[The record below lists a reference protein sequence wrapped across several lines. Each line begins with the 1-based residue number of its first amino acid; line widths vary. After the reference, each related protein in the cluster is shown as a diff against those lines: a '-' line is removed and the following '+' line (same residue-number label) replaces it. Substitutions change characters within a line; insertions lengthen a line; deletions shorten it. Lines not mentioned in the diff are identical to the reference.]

1 MSAGR
6 PFRGRCGSAAAG
18 ARSSSGRCCGRLNNP
33 NSPSLSS
40 RQSCSIPL
48 IILVPSLDSLQQLHA
63 LPEPGPQGSS
73 DPGGGDGEPRLPS
86 GIPHQWHFHTPGV
99 SPEGSLGLAEVP
111 QNRGTAPRP
120 ASRSTPVLGRVRG
133 KNSPRAP
140 SSEEFMQPRACS
152 KTPPSNTSSQW
163 PLSCSLLGFTPL
175 APSALIEAEVQRRK
189 QLIHQ
194 SVERRAIISKCYKPK
209 HPEVYTLQDSFLAP
223 EFLEIVRFCTSP
235 GADLQGLLC
244 YLESFSDK
252 RIYRLP
258 VFTEEFCQAFVDE
271 LENFEQSDMPKGRP
285 NTMNNYGVLLNELG
299 MDEPFLTPLRERFL
313 QPITALLYPE
323 LGGACLDSHKAFVVK
338 YSLHEDLDL
347 SSHYDNAEVTLNV
360 SLGKEFTEGNLYFGD
375 FNQDPSPVPQ
385 YIEVEHVGGRGLLHR
400 GGQIHGALP
409 IASGERWN
417 LIVWMRSSA
426 IRNQLC
432 PMCNRKPELVEAEGF
447 GDGFT
452 EALGGEVAQ
461 TVNLCALG

>member
-6 PFRGRCGSAAAG
+6 RFRGCACFFTDNIFV
-18 ARSSSGRCCGRLNNP
+18 GRFG
-33 NSPSLSS
+33 
-40 RQSCSIPL
+40 
-48 IILVPSLDSLQQLHA
+48 LHVRYRD
-63 LPEPGPQGSS
+63 GPQLRR
-73 DPGGGDGEPRLPS
+73 D
-86 GIPHQWHFHTPGV
+86 H
-99 SPEGSLGLAEVP
+99 
-111 QNRGTAPRP
+111 
-120 ASRSTPVLGRVRG
+120 GR
-133 KNSPRAP
+133 
-140 SSEEFMQPRACS
+140 
-152 KTPPSNTSSQW
+152 
-163 PLSCSLLGFTPL
+163 
-175 APSALIEAEVQRRK
+175 IEAEVQRRK
-189 QLIHQ
+189 ELIHQ
-194 SVERRAIISKCYKPK
+194 SVERRAIISRCYKPK
-209 HPEVYTLQDSFLAP
+209 HPELYTLQDSFLAP

-235 GADLQGLLC
+235 GADLQGLLSH
-244 YLESFSDK
+244 LESFSDK

-299 MDEPFLTPLRERFL
+299 MDEPFLTPLRERL
-313 QPITALLYPE
+313 LPVTALLYPE

-375 FNQDPSPVPQ
+375 FSQDPSPVPK

-432 PMCNRKPELVEAEGF
+432 PMCRRKPELVEAEGF

-452 EALGGEVAQ
+452 EPLREEEAPQ
-461 TVNLCALG
+461 TVDVCALG

>member
-1 MSAGR
+1 NMSAGR
-6 PFRGRCGSAAAG
+6 PFLGCACFFTDNIFLGRFG
-18 ARSSSGRCCGRLNNP
+18 
-33 NSPSLSS
+33 
-40 RQSCSIPL
+40 
-48 IILVPSLDSLQQLHA
+48 LHVRYRD
-63 LPEPGPQGSS
+63 GPQLRREHGRALRERGCRSE
-73 DPGGGDGEPRLPS
+73 D
-86 GIPHQWHFHTPGV
+86 QFQ
-99 SPEGSLGLAEVP
+99 EVL
-111 QNRGTAPRP
+111 R
-120 ASRSTPVLGRVRG
+120 
-133 KNSPRAP
+133 
-140 SSEEFMQPRACS
+140 E
-152 KTPPSNTSSQW
+152 
-163 PLSCSLLGFTPL
+163 
-175 APSALIEAEVQRRK
+175 IEAEVQRRK

-194 SVERRAIISKCYKPK
+194 SVERRAIISECYKPK
-209 HPEVYTLQDSFLAP
+209 HPELYTLQDSFLAP
-223 EFLEIVRFCTSP
+223 EFLEIVRFCKSP

-299 MDEPFLTPLRERFL
+299 MDEAFLTPLREL
-313 QPITALLYPE
+313 YLGPITALLYPD

-375 FNQDPSPVPQ
+375 FNQDPTPVPK
-385 YIEVEHVGGRGLLHR
+385 YIEVEHVGAQGLLHR

-417 LIVWMRSSA
+417 LILWMRSSS

-452 EALGGEVAQ
+452 EPLGEDVPQ
-461 TVNLCALG
+461 TVDLCALG

>member
-1 MSAGR
+1 NMSAGR
-6 PFRGRCGSAAAG
+6 PFLGCACFFTDNIFVGRFG
-18 ARSSSGRCCGRLNNP
+18 
-33 NSPSLSS
+33 
-40 RQSCSIPL
+40 
-48 IILVPSLDSLQQLHA
+48 LHVRYRD
-63 LPEPGPQGSS
+63 GPQLRREYGRALR
-73 DPGGGDGEPRLPS
+73 E
-86 GIPHQWHFHTPGV
+86 
-99 SPEGSLGLAEVP
+99 
-111 QNRGTAPRP
+111 RGCR
-120 ASRSTPVLGRVRG
+120 
-133 KNSPRAP
+133 
-140 SSEEFMQPRACS
+140 SEEQFREV
-152 KTPPSNTSSQW
+152 
-163 PLSCSLLGFTPL
+163 LRE
-175 APSALIEAEVQRRK
+175 IEAEVQRRK

-194 SVERRAIISKCYKPK
+194 SVERRAIISECYKPK
-209 HPEVYTLQDSFLAP
+209 HPELYTLQDSFLAP
-223 EFLEIVRFCTSP
+223 EFLEIVRFCKSP

-299 MDEPFLTPLRERFL
+299 MDEAFLTPLREL
-313 QPITALLYPE
+313 YLGPITALLYPD

-360 SLGKEFTEGNLYFGD
+360 SLGKEFTEGNFSSHYD
-375 FNQDPSPVPQ
+375 NAEDPTAVPK
-385 YIEVEHVGGRGLLHR
+385 YIEVEHVGAQGLLHR

-417 LIVWMRSSA
+417 LIVWMRSSS

-452 EALGGEVAQ
+452 EPLGQ
-461 TVNLCALG
+461 DLPHTVNLCALG